1 MAAQEKKTVK
11 KDSLIDPIY
20 KKFTK
25 SVRRAIGSTEF
36 YEFFMDAMSRAEN
49 EFQFSNRRME
59 KIVDVRW
66 VEAIEASINAM
77 QLIVASPRNIIRE
90 DELIVNIANA
100 KKAGSDVVRHLAQH
114 GQLVEDFNPDTGDVR
129 PSKLM
134 QKFRE
139 DSEDLYEN
147 RLVYTTIEM
156 AHHFVE
162 VRYNALFEAMGDEF
176 GAKLK
181 TSTNLETA
189 VELIH
194 FDTFMHVKTK
204 DSALDVDEKN
214 GDILSRID
222 RLHRLLTV
230 FMNTAYAQQM
240 SKLNRVR
247 GNLTKTN
254 ILKKNPSY
262 RKICD
267 LYDFLRR
274 YDDVGY
280 AIKITEQNPQLTEQ
294 FVEDIFHNT
303 LFQYVVLKGYLEN
316 EEDRLLPAPM
326 KQKKRKL
333 RPKVIKEIIEELTDD
348 YDIPDLEIRKVLIE
362 ELTKEQLMLEEAEE
376 RRRLVQEAEERKRLE
391 EELRQKILQEEEE
404 KRQREAE
411 AEAERLRLEEE
422 ERNRIEKVRELEQK
436 LDDERRKMIFNEELL
451 YFTDKLYDH
460 LDQRSQ
466 LAESMKTIE
475 PVEDPL
481 EVAIALAEKER
492 AEIQAEIEREEA
504 ERKAKE
510 EAERLEREA
519 REAEE
524 RRIREEEERRLY
536 EEEQERIRILRAE
549 EAEAERVRVLE
560 ETKQKAAD
568 VSAVNPYM
576 MEIRYFQVQ
585 LAARRQKRV
594 QLIEDEK
601 KHQEILMKERLM
613 REAQR
618 TKKRG
623 LWG

>member
-66 VEAIEASINAM
+66 VEAIESSINAM
-77 QLIVASPRNIIRE
+77 QLILASPRNIIRE

-114 GQLVEDFNPDTGDVR
+114 GQLVEDFNEETGDVR
-129 PSKLM
+129 PSRLM
-134 QKFRE
+134 QKYRE

-156 AHHFVE
+156 AHRFVE

-189 VELIH
+189 VELIQ
-194 FDTFMHVKTK
+194 FDTFLHIKTK

-214 GDILSRID
+214 GDILGRID

-230 FMNTAYAQQM
+230 FMNSAYAQQM
-240 SKLNRVR
+240 SRLNRVR
-247 GNLTKTN
+247 GNLVKTN
-254 ILKKNPSY
+254 ILKKNPNY

-267 LYDFLRR
+267 LYDFLRK

-280 AIKITEQNPQLTEQ
+280 AIKITEQNPQLTED
-294 FVEDIFHNT
+294 FVEDIFHNV

-333 RPKVIKEIIEELTDD
+333 KPKVIKEIIEELTDD

-376 RRRLVQEAEERKRLE
+376 RRRLVEEAEERKRLE
-391 EELRQKILQEEEE
+391 EELRKKILQEEEV

-411 AEAERLRLEEE
+411 AEAERLKLEEE
-422 ERNRIEKVRELEQK
+422 ERNRIEKVRELEQR
-436 LDDERRKMIFNEELL
+436 LDDERRKMIFNEELM
-451 YFTDKLYDH
+451 FFFDKLYDR
-460 LDQRSQ
+460 LDLRSQ
-466 LAESMKTIE
+466 YAESMRIIE
-475 PVEDPL
+475 AVEDPL
-481 EVAIALAEKER
+481 DVVASLEEMER
-492 AEIQAEIEREEA
+492 AERLAE
-504 ERKAKE
+504 E
-510 EAERLEREA
+510 EAERLEIEA

-524 RRIREEEERRLY
+524 KRIKEEEERRLY

-568 VSAVNPYM
+568 ISAVNPYM

-585 LAARRQKRV
+585 LAARRALRV
-594 QLIEDEK
+594 TQFENEK
-601 KHQEILMKERLM
+601 KRQEMLLKERMM

-618 TKKRG
+618 TKKKG